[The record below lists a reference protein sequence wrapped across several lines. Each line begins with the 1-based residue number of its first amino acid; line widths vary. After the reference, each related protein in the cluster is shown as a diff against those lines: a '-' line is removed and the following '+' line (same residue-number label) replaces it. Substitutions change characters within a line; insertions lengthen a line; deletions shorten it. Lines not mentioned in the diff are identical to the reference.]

1 MRVKE
6 FRVSFTQ
13 TISPVQFESEKF
25 GLDCVF
31 TPTREKE
38 RRVENLVM
46 YSSKLYGEVI
56 NAVKGQIKDK
66 PNRSKR

>member
-13 TISPVQFESEKF
+13 TVSPVQFESEKF
-25 GLDCVF
+25 GLDCIF

-46 YSSKLYGEVI
+46 YSNKLYEKVI
-56 NAVKGQIKDK
+56 SAVKGQIKDK
-66 PNRSKR
+66 SNRPKR